1 MFNLLFFVIIV
12 IAVFGLAIVGSILNA
27 VLGIFRGIFSFGR
40 KGDTTQQTSASS
52 TPSGKKK
59 IFDTNDGE
67 YVDYE
72 EVKDK

>member
-12 IAVFGLAIVGSILNA
+12 IAVFALAIVMSILNA

-40 KGDTTQQTSASS
+40 KGDNTQPTSNNASS
-52 TPSGKKK
+52 PAKKK
-59 IFDTNDGE
+59 VFDTNDGE

-72 EVKDK
+72 EVK